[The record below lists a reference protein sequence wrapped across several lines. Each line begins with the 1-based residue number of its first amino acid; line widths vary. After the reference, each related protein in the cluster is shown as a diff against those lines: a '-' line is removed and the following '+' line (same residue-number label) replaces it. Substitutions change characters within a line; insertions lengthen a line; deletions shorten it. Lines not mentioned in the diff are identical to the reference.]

1 MLNAKVSKGVCEL
14 HERLCQRRTF
24 LKSLCADNAF
34 LAQNQFKYLPLLK
47 QHFSSPVSTQL
58 CNTIADDLTR
68 TADNVVQ
75 LYKRLTIDKEDEGAS
90 IDRDTMLRGL
100 QSSVNETMR
109 TLRLVVAGGQASV
122 DGSAT
127 TGTENVVVNEATAT
141 FQELLAGQDQGKVV
155 NMMQQYS
162 ELLLTM
168 MQQRMGGPQS
178 SHT

>member
-1 MLNAKVSKGVCEL
+1 M
-14 HERLCQRRTF
+14 
-24 LKSLCADNAF
+24 
-34 LAQNQFKYLPLLK
+34 
-47 QHFSSPVSTQL
+47 STQL

-75 LYKRLTIDKEDEGAS
+75 LYKRLTIDKEDEEAS

-109 TLRLVVAGGQASV
+109 TLRLVVAGGGSRN
-122 DGSAT
+122 DGSPPISDNIA
-127 TGTENVVVNEATAT
+127 VNEATAT

-168 MQQRMGGPQS
+168 MQQRMGGSQS
-178 SHT
+178 NHT